1 MIRQRYFWGGV
12 ITAVAT
18 NVIGG
23 ALGGGGNGKGQA
35 QLQQR
40 AGKTLAQ
47 SFMEGAMSPQA
58 RQSRGSEIANVTARG
73 KAKNQQIIDVVQRE
87 LELAYR
93 DPAAAAHR
101 IFKDYV

>member
-1 MIRQRYFWGGV
+1 MRRQKYF
-12 ITAVAT
+12 
-18 NVIGG
+18 
-23 ALGGGGNGKGQA
+23 LGGIVANIATQFIGSQLRGDGKQ
-35 QLQQR
+35 QQQPQQR
-40 AGKTLAQ
+40 AVKTLAK

-58 RQSRGSEIANVTARG
+58 RQSRGSEIANITRQG
-73 KAKNQQIIDVVQRE
+73 KIKNQEIIDVVQRE

>member
-1 MIRQRYFWGGV
+1 MLLVGHLV
-12 ITAVAT
+12 VVETVKDKH
-18 NVIGG
+18 NHS
-23 ALGGGGNGKGQA
+23 N
-35 QLQQR
+35 
-40 AGKTLAQ
+40 
-47 SFMEGAMSPQA
+47 EA

>member
-1 MIRQRYFWGGV
+1 MRRQKYFWGG
-12 ITAVAT
+12 IIRAVAPA
-18 NVIGG
+18 VIGG
-23 ALGGGGNGKGQA
+23 ILGGGNGGGQA
-35 QLQQR
+35 QPQQR

-47 SFMEGAMSPQA
+47 SFMEGAISPQA